1 MTNLVATDLFAD
13 SPFSK
18 VNWGSLVVEREE
30 KTVDDS
36 FEPLS
41 VGQMG
46 VTPQLESV
54 ARPKDPTGRKIV
66 RKGDIVIN
74 SRSDRRG
81 ASGVSGLEGAVSVVY
96 SVMSPKTD
104 ALDPRFAGHLL
115 KSDMFQDTFYLAGV
129 GIVDDLWT
137 TNFNRMSSIRVP
149 LPPLRIQRA
158 IADYLDRETAEI
170 DAMTA
175 DLDELE
181 TLLIERRRGT
191 VETILLGGGTTTLQ
205 SLPEDWSRTTLGTVF
220 SFHNGDRG
228 VNYPRPEDI
237 SDEGIP
243 FINAGDLIN
252 GTVDLEGCKRVS
264 PEKYAQMGGAKLQR
278 GDILFC
284 LRGSLGKW
292 GLMESD
298 GGSLA
303 SSLCALRNERPDLVD
318 VRYIAHA
325 MSTRVIS
332 LQIWFNESGSAQPN
346 LGAEQVARFRVPLP
360 PFEEQ
365 HRIVDEIDRE
375 TAEIDAMLSDITELR
390 DLLAERRAAVIA
402 AAVTGQID
410 IPAAEETTHA

>member
-1 MTNLVATDLFAD
+1 MRLQVAVTEKNERLGPT
-13 SPFSK
+13 STPVMKFSVSQRYGVIPSDELENRTMQAKSLEKYK
-18 VNWGSLVVEREE
+18 V
-30 KTVDDS
+30 
-36 FEPLS
+36 
-41 VGQMG
+41 
-46 VTPQLESV
+46 V
-54 ARPKDPTGRKIV
+54 A
-66 RKGDIVIN
+66 
-74 SRSDRRG
+74 
-81 ASGVSGLEGAVSVVY
+81 E
-96 SVMSPKTD
+96 
-104 ALDPRFAGHLL
+104 
-115 KSDMFQDTFYLAGV
+115 
-129 GIVDDLWT
+129 DDLVL
-137 TNFNRMSSIRVP
+137 NRFNAYKGALGLAPGTGVVSPDYFVAVVNPTLADARFIRYFLLAQPSAEIIRRDMGGMGSGDPDSSAFARFDVRSLLSMEVAIDD
-149 LPPLRIQRA
+149 LGAQRA

-360 PFEEQ
+360 PLEEQ

-375 TAEIDAMLSDITELR
+375 TAEIDAMLADITELR

>member
-1 MTNLVATDLFAD
+1 MNRIHLKPLWGLCTFDDDLLPETTPPEKPFNYIDISNVENGHVRGPRETLTFGKLPSRARRLASPGDVVISTVRTYLRAVAAVPKKTNNLVFSTGFCVVRPRPDVAD
-13 SPFSK
+13 SRFIHYL
-18 VNWGSLVVEREE
+18 LV
-30 KTVDDS
+30 
-36 FEPLS
+36 
-41 VGQMG
+41 
-46 VTPQLESV
+46 
-54 ARPKDPTGRKIV
+54 
-66 RKGDIVIN
+66 
-74 SRSDRRG
+74 SDRVIDEIVADSTGTSYPATSAAKISRLKVP
-81 ASGVSGLEGAVSVVY
+81 APSLE
-96 SVMSPKTD
+96 K
-104 ALDPRFAGHLL
+104 
-115 KSDMFQDTFYLAGV
+115 
-129 GIVDDLWT
+129 
-137 TNFNRMSSIRVP
+137 
-149 LPPLRIQRA
+149 QRA

-175 DLDELE
+175 DLEKME
-181 TLLIERRRGT
+181 TLLTERRDAT
-191 VETILLGGGTTTLQ
+191 VEKLLLGGGTPELEG
-205 SLPEDWSRTTLGTVF
+205 LPEGWTRTTLGTVF

-228 VNYPRPEDI
+228 VHYPRPEEI
-237 SDEGIP
+237 KDEGIP

-252 GTVDLEGCKRVS
+252 GSVDLEGCKRVS

-303 SSLCALRNERPDLVD
+303 SSLCALRNERTDLVD

-360 PFEEQ
+360 PLEEQ
-365 HRIVDEIDRE
+365 HRIVDVIDRE
-375 TAEIDAMLSDITELR
+375 TAEIDDMLADITELR
-390 DLLAERRAAVIA
+390 ELLAERRAAVIA

-410 IPAAEETTHA
+410 IPTAEEPTHA

>member
-1 MTNLVATDLFAD
+1 MTNSYEFRPVYSFGPVLGGGTPKANKTNWNGSIPFITPTELSGLNGKQVGEAVRSVTEAGVLQTTTIDSGVLVSCRAPIGSIGTTSSRVAFNQGCKGIPVSDDRQARYLAYALVAARETLEVRGNGTT
-13 SPFSK
+13 FSEI
-18 VNWGSLVVEREE
+18 SSAAL
-30 KTVDDS
+30 
-36 FEPLS
+36 
-41 VGQMG
+41 GQ
-46 VTPQLESV
+46 
-54 ARPKDPTGRKIV
+54 
-66 RKGDIVIN
+66 
-74 SRSDRRG
+74 
-81 ASGVSGLEGAVSVVY
+81 
-96 SVMSPKTD
+96 
-104 ALDPRFAGHLL
+104 
-115 KSDMFQDTFYLAGV
+115 
-129 GIVDDLWT
+129 
-137 TNFNRMSSIRVP
+137 IRIPV
-149 LPPLRIQRA
+149 PPLEIQNA